1 MRKFIVSA
9 LLALGALAISIGPV
23 LADSVGPTP

>member
-1 MRKFIVSA
+1 MRKLLLSVFFTV
-9 LLALGALAISIGPV
+9 LALAVSVGPV

>member
-1 MRKFIVSA
+1 MRKMLLSVFFTV
-9 LLALGALAISIGPV
+9 LALAVSIGPV